1 MYLKH
6 LTGRQYD
13 PGILVISEDHR
24 IVVVLRSFNQ
34 VYPLAQVVVVV
45 VVVSTVAGTESEMS
59 LPIEMV
65 ATWVGPGGAP
75 VFPPVSP
82 PVVPGRTALV
92 SPARPDEGELAV
104 LSSGRA

>member
-13 PGILVISEDHR
+13 PGILVISEDHS
-24 IVVVLRSFNQ
+24 IVVVLRSFNK
-34 VYPLAQVVVVV
+34 VYPLAQVVV

-65 ATWVGPGGAP
+65 ATWVGPSEP
-75 VFPPVSP
+75 RSMTLDCVISSHLVEHQCFPRCRP
-82 PVVPGRTALV
+82 P
-92 SPARPDEGELAV
+92 
-104 LSSGRA
+104 

>member
-34 VYPLAQVVVVV
+34 VYPLAQLVVVVI
-45 VVVSTVAGTESEMS
+45 STVAGTKSEMS

-65 ATWVGPGGAP
+65 ATWVGPSEP
-75 VFPPVSP
+75 RSM
-82 PVVPGRTALV
+82 T
-92 SPARPDEGELAV
+92 
-104 LSSGRA
+104 

>member
-24 IVVVLRSFNQ
+24 IVVVLRSFNK

-45 VVVSTVAGTESEMS
+45 ISTVAGTKSEMS

-65 ATWVGPGGAP
+65 ATWVGPSEP
-75 VFPPVSP
+75 RSM
-82 PVVPGRTALV
+82 T
-92 SPARPDEGELAV
+92 
-104 LSSGRA
+104 

>member
-13 PGILVISEDHR
+13 PGILVISEDHS
-24 IVVVLRSFNQ
+24 IVAVLRSFNK

-45 VVVSTVAGTESEMS
+45 VVSTVAGTKSEMS

-65 ATWVGPGGAP
+65 ATWVGPSEP
-75 VFPPVSP
+75 RSM
-82 PVVPGRTALV
+82 T
-92 SPARPDEGELAV
+92 
-104 LSSGRA
+104 